1 MAVLLSSDACIPS
14 SVRRAPVAGNVE
26 LGVCMCDWR
35 TESTKR
41 DGSALYSPA
50 RHAGT
55 APGIPAGMCLSKARW
70 TKKEEGIGH
79 GQDVN
84 KHSADPYYT
93 QHYIP
98 ISSPVLSLPSS
109 PLVALFI
116 QP

>member
-14 SVRRAPVAGNVE
+14 SVRRASVAGNVE
-26 LGVCMCDWR
+26 LGECMCDWR

-55 APGIPAGMCLSKARW
+55 APGIPAGMCFSKARW
-70 TKKEEGIGH
+70 TKKEGIGH

-93 QHYIP
+93 HHCIP
-98 ISSPVLSLPSS
+98 ISSPALSLLSL

>member
-1 MAVLLSSDACIPS
+1 
-14 SVRRAPVAGNVE
+14 
-26 LGVCMCDWR
+26 MCDWR

-41 DGSALYSPA
+41 DGSALYSPP

-93 QHYIP
+93 QHCIP
-98 ISSPVLSLPSS
+98 TPLQFSLFLIHHLSLFSYDHDRRASS
-109 PLVALFI
+109 
-116 QP
+116 